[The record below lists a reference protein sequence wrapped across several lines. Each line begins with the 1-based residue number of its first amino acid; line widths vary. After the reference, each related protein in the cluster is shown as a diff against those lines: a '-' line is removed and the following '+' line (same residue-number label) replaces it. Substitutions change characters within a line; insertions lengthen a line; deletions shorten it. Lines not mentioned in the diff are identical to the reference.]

1 MIPYVPIYPSSCCHS
16 LKFAGPGRTLSSIIE
31 HLLFKFFIFFTHY
44 WSTFPEGT
52 HCQMKVVHCKIR
64 RQTLLSWVDR
74 EQMPSSAS
82 NYVISTFRPFS
93 SHFTSFPNIGLGNQP
108 SLFLI
113 WKLDWLVSIFSSG
126 KRTWWTP
133 LEITP
138 KSNRWNPT
146 TVKQLEIGL
155 FRWNPI

>member
-1 MIPYVPIYPSSCCHS
+1 MIPYVTIYSSSCYHGNWLDQVRRCLHYWA
-16 LKFAGPGRTLSSIIE
+16 LPF
-31 HLLFKFFIFFTHY
+31 FKNFHFFTHY
-44 WSTFPEGT
+44 WSTFQEGT
-52 HCQMKVVHCKIR
+52 NCQMKVVHCKIW
-64 RQTLLSWVDR
+64 RQTPLSWADR
-74 EQMPSSAS
+74 EQMPW
-82 NYVISTFRPFS
+82 
-93 SHFTSFPNIGLGNQP
+93 SHPDCNLGNQP

-138 KSNRWNPT
+138 ISNRWNPT